1 MEKLRIGIVGTNF
14 VVDQFM
20 NGIAMEGGCEV
31 VSVCD
36 VSETALQ
43 KFQEKYHI
51 PHAFHD
57 YHEMAEAGG
66 IDAVYLAIPNALH
79 HDASIYF
86 LNKKLHVFCEKPMGA
101 NPQEVEQMFAAAE
114 KNGVYLHD
122 GIAPLYV
129 ENFVLMKKTLPQ
141 LGRIR
146 RAVFVQGR
154 YSTRYDA
161 YLRGENPT
169 TFRVELCNGS
179 LYDMGVY
186 CVALAVGLFGM
197 PEKVFAEGTVLPSG
211 ADCIGTAVLTY
222 ADMEVVIMHS
232 KVTDSMIESEIQ
244 GEQGNLFIN
253 LPSRVQ
259 ELWLQLRNGERT
271 PLGVKTDEGFKY
283 ELRDFRENIQKGN
296 RESTLVPHSIS
307 RAIAQVLYECR
318 RQTGI
323 HYPCDD
329 NGGQA

>member
-1 MEKLRIGIVGTNF
+1 MEKIRLGIVGTNF

-20 NGIAMEGGCEV
+20 NGVALDGGFDV

-36 VSETALQ
+36 ISEAAL
-43 KFQEKYHI
+43 KKSQEKYHI
-51 PHAFHD
+51 PHAFRD

-66 IDAVYLAIPNALH
+66 IDAVYLAIPNSLH
-79 HDASIYF
+79 HDVSIYF

-101 NPQEVEQMFAAAE
+101 NPREVVEMFAAAQE
-114 KNGVYLHD
+114 NGVYLHD

-129 ENFVLMKKTLPQ
+129 ENFALMKDTLPQ

-146 RAVFVQGR
+146 RAVFAQGR

-161 YLRGENPT
+161 YLRGENPS

-186 CVALAVGLFGM
+186 CVALAVGLFGK
-197 PEKVFAEGTVLPSG
+197 PKKVFAEGTVLPSG

-222 ADMEVVIMHS
+222 EDMEVVIMHS

-244 GEQGNLFIN
+244 GENGNLFIR

-259 ELWLQLRNGERT
+259 ELWLQPRNGERRK
-271 PLGVKTDEGFKY
+271 LGVKTDEGFKY
-283 ELRDFRENIQKGN
+283 ELRDFRENILRGSS
-296 RESTLVPHSIS
+296 ESALVPHSTS
-307 RAIAQVLYECR
+307 LEIAQVLYACR
-318 RQTGI
+318 KQTGI
-323 HYPCDD
+323 HYPCDEI
-329 NGGQA
+329 GGDA